1 MNTYTRK
8 PQEIEIASR
17 VSPPK
22 LSDTSVSLLGLRP
35 SSVFVVTIT
44 TFNLVPAVY
53 LYLSKYKEDLYL
65 VAKAEEYHAAVGWY
79 LVSSVVFLTVF
90 LLTGILASHDK
101 VVLRKPPKALYHRT
115 ARRSMIMLGMSGTF
129 LTFVYMVLGGY
140 QKLLLIGSDI
150 DSATF
155 RFVGYD
161 DRSRFL
167 IAALELSRRILLPIS
182 AQYFWVRRRQKVEK
196 ASLILFTLLLAQII
210 GSLSTLDR
218 APILLFFMMFIF
230 TEGSLLKSRKKLGF
244 MMVKTLIVVAFVA
257 GLTTFLQYNLTS
269 FSLTDIFTYGEAFLI
284 HRTAIVPSIAAVELS
299 YYEFPFHSPKLFLSF
314 SRLGALFGAHYV
326 GSHDKNSRYV
336 SPVGALGDIWRNFG
350 LTGIIVVAFILGIVF
365 SRLDIR
371 YAHMSRTWRIVS
383 SFSILSLGFYYVFGV
398 FFSQGV
404 FAQMFF
410 TFGLFFVFSLTD

>member
-8 PQEIEIASR
+8 QQKSEIALQASTR
-17 VSPPK
+17 NIGG
-22 LSDTSVSLLGLRP
+22 TTVSLLGLRP
-35 SSVFVVTIT
+35 SSIFAATVI
-44 TFNLVPAVY
+44 TFNLVPAIY

-65 VAKAEEYHAAVGWY
+65 VARAQEYHTAVTWY
-79 LVSSVVFLTVF
+79 LVSSIIFLAVF
-90 LLTGILASHDK
+90 LLTGMLSSHGRIALK
-101 VVLRKPPKALYHRT
+101 QPPKALYRPM
-115 ARRSMIMLGMSGTF
+115 ARRSMIFLGMSGTF

-167 IAALELSRRILLPIS
+167 IAALELSRRIFLPIS
-182 AQYFWVRRRQKVEK
+182 AQYFWVRRRQKIEK
-196 ASLILFTLLLAQII
+196 ATLILAVLLFAQIV

-218 APILLFFMMFIF
+218 APILLFFMMFVF

-244 MMVKTLIVVAFVA
+244 MMMKTLILVAFVA

-269 FSLTDIFTYGEAFLI
+269 FSLKDIFTYGEAFLV

-299 YYEFPFHSPKLFLSF
+299 YYVFPFSSPKLFLSF

-326 GSHDKNSRYV
+326 GSHDENSRYV

-350 LTGIIVVAFILGIVF
+350 LTGIIVVAFLLGIIF
-365 SRLDIR
+365 SRLDIQ
-371 YAHMSRTWRIVS
+371 YASMGRTWRIVS

-410 TFGLFFVFSLTD
+410 TFGLFVVFSRTD